1 MNLQNRVFCHGDIMH
16 SLTQIKTAQL
26 PCEKKI
32 ELQKRVFCPCDKMHA
47 LAWFRTLQH
56 RYRAFYQYLDCC
68 ENDIS

>member
-1 MNLQNRVFCHGDIMH
+1 MNLQNRAFCHGDILH

-26 PCEKKI
+26 PCEKKN
-32 ELQKRVFCPCDKMHA
+32 RTA

-56 RYRAFYQYLDCC
+56 GYRAFYQYLDCC